1 MHDSIVTHVMDKKD
15 IYSVMEAPAV
25 QIVTMKII
33 KNDLNIRST
42 YERCSIEHLFD
53 NK

>member
-1 MHDSIVTHVMDKKD
+1 MHDSTVTHVMDIAD

-25 QIVTMKII
+25 EIVTMKII
-33 KNDLNIRST
+33 KNDLNIRSK
-42 YERCSIEHLFD
+42 YEHCSIEHFFD